1 MSTKDK
7 EPKEESPNTSGSSDN
22 NVNHYVNKDEI
33 TNSLR
38 QGTDRTRH
46 GGQPAAEDAD
56 TVGHRGAGMVQN
68 VLYVPGAIRKGDRTD
83 VTCRRY
89 VLSWVIAVTLAAVI
103 GIGVGLV
110 TYYTTV
116 QETSTHPFSHNSPPE
131 RRGTSSRPA
140 LSPIPATSVG
150 ITLENRKNDAL
161 SSTLETVSPER
172 RGTSSRPVSP
182 APLTSSSVG
191 SALENRKNEALSSTL
206 EVLSPERRGTSSRPV
221 SAVPLT
227 SSSVGSTLENRKNEA
242 LSSTLEVLPAHWPPG
257 CGLECKDGFGKM
269 ESFIF
274 QNGEPSRLCYKAFND
289 RTTYNGAVSRCSLDG
304 GTLAMPR
311 DTATNNFLIDLK
323 NEVDND
329 AWFRFGL
336 TDEEGV
342 WMWDDNVPL
351 GDFRA
356 WGTGEPNN
364 AEENCAEYFPETF
377 SEYKAGSSLKNRW
390 NDGPCTTA
398 DRTFICQVS
407 PPSVLSPEADVNIA
421 LGKAAFQTSDPI
433 GAPAS
438 RAVDGNTDTNYLAG
452 SCTHTD
458 YDPGE
463 ADPSWWVDLGQP
475 CAIDRVVIF
484 NRQECCPERLNPFNI
499 HIGDSD
505 QVSENPKCGGD
516 HKIDV
521 NQPSIS
527 VSCQGMRGRY
537 VGVRLPGPSRVLT
550 LCEVQ
555 VFSGQ
560 WLEQDSSWAVDSA
573 GTPWV
578 DENGGTYDAA
588 KALDGDIGTYW
599 NPQGKELYHNNWY
612 IALDLMA
619 SYTLTRIAVNNF
631 GDTTHD
637 TAAFTLQKSQVG
649 SPYTWEDV
657 VSVDNVIA
665 GTRQRQEFGGFR
677 GTARYWRFVITRTYS
692 GNQPWLPE
700 LDFYGFSRVISHDDD
715 MPNVPCKHGYRRVG
729 WSCIRLG
736 TVQKS
741 FLDAQQACNAE
752 GATLAMPKTEEL
764 DLALRRLVKMSGG
777 NSDSWIGLRGTYN
790 GRLGKWEYKWEDGS
804 LLGKYQGW
812 YPGEPRNRAESW
824 LTLCVQYWRGHT
836 EWDTMWDDAI
846 CDDKK
851 RYICQ
856 SHLPNTKTLEI
867 KKFPPLPEAR

>member
-1 MSTKDK
+1 MSTKHN
-7 EPKEESPNTSGSSDN
+7 EPKEECPDTSGSSDN

-38 QGTDRTRH
+38 QATDRTRH

-56 TVGHRGAGMVQN
+56 TVGRRGAGMVQN
-68 VLYVPGAIRKGDRTD
+68 VLYVPGAIRQGDRTD

-89 VLSWVIAVTLAAVI
+89 VLSWVVAVTLAAVF

-110 TYYTTV
+110 TYYTIV

-131 RRGTSSRPA
+131 RRGTSSQPS

-150 ITLENRKNDAL
+150 ITLENRKNEAL

-172 RGTSSRPVSP
+172 RGTSNRPVSP
-182 APLTSSSVG
+182 ITA
-191 SALENRKNEALSSTL
+191 
-206 EVLSPERRGTSSRPV
+206 
-221 SAVPLT
+221 T
-227 SSSVGSTLENRKNEA
+227 SSSVGSTLENQENEA
-242 LSSTLEVLPAHWPPG
+242 LSSTLEVLPAQWPPG
-257 CGLECKDGFGKM
+257 CGLECKDGFW
-269 ESFIF
+269 E
-274 QNGEPSRLCYKAFND
+274 NGVFHIPKRRGCQKGWVYHQPSRLCYKAFND
-289 RTTYNGAVSRCSLDG
+289 RTTYSGAVSRCSSDG

-407 PPSVLSPEADVNIA
+407 PPSGVNIA

-452 SCTHTD
+452 SCTHTNF
-458 YDPGE
+458 DPGE

-555 VFSGQ
+555 VFSGRPS
-560 WLEQDSSWAVDSA
+560 LHS
-573 GTPWV
+573 
-578 DENGGTYDAA
+578 
-588 KALDGDIGTYW
+588 L
-599 NPQGKELYHNNWY
+599 LY
-612 IALDLMA
+612 I
-619 SYTLTRIAVNNF
+619 
-631 GDTTHD
+631 
-637 TAAFTLQKSQVG
+637 
-649 SPYTWEDV
+649 
-657 VSVDNVIA
+657 
-665 GTRQRQEFGGFR
+665 
-677 GTARYWRFVITRTYS
+677 
-692 GNQPWLPE
+692 
-700 LDFYGFSRVISHDDD
+700 
-715 MPNVPCKHGYRRVG
+715 
-729 WSCIRLG
+729 
-736 TVQKS
+736 
-741 FLDAQQACNAE
+741 ACNAE

-777 NSDSWIGLRGTYN
+777 NSDHWIGLRGTYN

-804 LLGKYQGW
+804 LLGKYQLETNQNCC
-812 YPGEPRNRAESW
+812 YAKQVPGCS
-824 LTLCVQYWRGHT
+824 
-836 EWDTMWDDAI
+836 D
-846 CDDKK
+846 
-851 RYICQ
+851 YIYMRD
-856 SHLPNTKTLEI
+856 SFIYK
-867 KKFPPLPEAR
+867 